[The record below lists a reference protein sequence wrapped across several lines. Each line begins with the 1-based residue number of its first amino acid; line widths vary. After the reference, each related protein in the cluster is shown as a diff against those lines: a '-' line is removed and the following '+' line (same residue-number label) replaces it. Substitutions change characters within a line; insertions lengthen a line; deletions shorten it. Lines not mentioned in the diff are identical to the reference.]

1 MKPKKLTLPQFSALK
16 RLRDFGQSDYYELMI
31 VGANGATTT
40 KLVSLGL
47 VELIDDR
54 GMKAWKIT
62 DDGVYALSMHR
73 EPTIKKP

>member
-1 MKPKKLTLPQFSALK
+1 MRA
-16 RLRDFGQSDYYELMI
+16 
-31 VGANGATTT
+31 GANGATTT

-73 EPTIKKP
+73 EPAPKKP

>member
-16 RLRDFGQSDYYELMI
+16 RLRDFGQSDYYELMRA
-31 VGANGATTT
+31 GANGATTT

-73 EPTIKKP
+73 EPAPKKP